1 MHEKENLTSQKVT
14 LLSIRRRMS
23 VCIWVFNILTCRV
36 QIQVKEN
43 EQKKSRTYVLSVIC
57 KLQNAGSRRVRVS
70 YCVYRYEKVNPQ

>member
-23 VCIWVFNILTCRV
+23 VCMWVFNILTCRV

-43 EQKKSRTYVLSVIC
+43 EQKKSRTYCLLFVNYKMLDQDGFELATVC
-57 KLQNAGSRRVRVS
+57 
-70 YCVYRYEKVNPQ
+70 RYEKVNPQ